1 MHVILRCY
9 TNAVQS
15 IFFALLVLNA
25 LSNTK
30 NVCVQNRVWKCVWFW
45 GQNVAGKLLR
55 SSHHFCLL
63 LWSGVSMAT
72 SQNDVQWMGY
82 MRCASDYGEKQ
93 PGAAVSRRCKRK
105 YVKCSNKTA
114 LHMFFWCGFSGR
126 CRHARRNLTA
136 APKTL
141 RICCPLQ
148 RENLTTCCDFPC
160 TEKSLHDINALLCC
174 LCTEVNRMIECG
186 HGQ

>member
-1 MHVILRCY
+1 MCVILRTECGGEI
-9 TNAVQS
+9 AAF
-15 IFFALLVLNA
+15 I
-25 LSNTK
+25 
-30 NVCVQNRVWKCVWFW
+30 
-45 GQNVAGKLLR
+45 
-55 SSHHFCLL
+55 SHHFCLL

-72 SQNDVQWMGY
+72 SQNDVRWMGY
-82 MRCASDYGEKQ
+82 MRCASDYDEKQ

-148 RENLTTCCDFPC
+148 RENLTTCCDFLC
-160 TEKSLHDINALLCC
+160 TEKSLHDINVLLCC
-174 LCTEVNRMIECG
+174 RCTEVDRMWTWSIKCIVIV
-186 HGQ
+186 